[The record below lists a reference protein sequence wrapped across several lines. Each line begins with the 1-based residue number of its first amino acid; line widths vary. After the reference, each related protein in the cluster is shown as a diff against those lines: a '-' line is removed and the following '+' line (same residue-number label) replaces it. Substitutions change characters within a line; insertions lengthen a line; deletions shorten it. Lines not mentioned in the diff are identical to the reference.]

1 MSSEEDHPAAE
12 SQRRAPTID
21 LQAREIEPEAQH
33 QQADKPEAADVKA
46 DDVKPDD
53 VKPDGVKPDGV
64 KADDVKTEEAA
75 MATSSQPGV
84 MRSILPMTGAG
95 LVGGL
100 IGAAAI
106 ALGPMLAPPAHNDTA
121 VLSRLSG
128 VEQQMRE
135 LAARVGTAGADTKR
149 IDELTSRLAKLES
162 ALAVRQG
169 GPDTDLTNR
178 LSSMEGEIK
187 ALAESVSI
195 AQRRTDE
202 SLALARQGAEQAGT
216 ATAGLD
222 KLSQRV
228 ASVEQEL
235 AKRIPAQ
242 PVDRPAR
249 LLVAAT
255 ALVAPLQ
262 RGEPFGPELSAL
274 RALGAN
280 SQELAP
286 LEPFAAT
293 GLPNAQALGRELS
306 ALVPAMLAASGTP
319 AHEGFLQKL
328 QANAERLVR
337 IQRIEEV
344 QGNDVGAV
352 LSRIAGDAE
361 RGDVSAAL
369 AELGKLPPQVRAPA
383 EAWIKKAQAREGAL
397 ASARA
402 LRTEAL
408 AGLSK

>member
-1 MSSEEDHPAAE
+1 
-12 SQRRAPTID
+12 
-21 LQAREIEPEAQH
+21 
-33 QQADKPEAADVKA
+33 
-46 DDVKPDD
+46 
-53 VKPDGVKPDGV
+53 
-64 KADDVKTEEAA
+64 
-75 MATSSQPGV
+75 
-84 MRSILPMTGAG
+84 
-95 LVGGL
+95 
-100 IGAAAI
+100 
-106 ALGPMLAPPAHNDTA
+106 HNDTA
-121 VLSRLSG
+121 LLSRLSG

-162 ALAVRQG
+162 AVATRQG
-169 GPDTDLTNR
+169 GPDTDLINR

-228 ASVEQEL
+228 ASVE
-235 AKRIPAQ
+235 
-242 PVDRPAR
+242 
-249 LLVAAT
+249 
-255 ALVAPLQ
+255 
-262 RGEPFGPELSAL
+262 
-274 RALGAN
+274 
-280 SQELAP
+280 QELAP

-383 EAWIKKAQAREGAL
+383 EAWIKKA
-397 ASARA
+397 
-402 LRTEAL
+402 
-408 AGLSK
+408 

>member
-1 MSSEEDHPAAE
+1 LSSDEDHPAAE

-21 LQAREIEPEAQH
+21 LQAREIEPEAEH
-33 QQADKPEAADVKA
+33 QQADKPEPADVKPE
-46 DDVKPDD
+46 DVKAED
-53 VKPDGVKPDGV
+53 VK
-64 KADDVKTEEAA
+64 AEEAA
-75 MATSSQPGV
+75 TATPVRRGLT
-84 MRSILPMTGAG
+84 RSILPMTGAG

-106 ALGPMLAPPAHNDTA
+106 ALGPMFAPPAHNDTA

-162 ALAVRQG
+162 AVAARQG

-222 KLSQRV
+222 KLGQRV
-228 ASVEQEL
+228 ATVEQEL

-255 ALVAPLQ
+255 ALIGPLQ

-280 SQELAP
+280 WQELAP
-286 LEPFAAT
+286 LEPFAAV
-293 GLPNAQALGRELS
+293 GLPSAQALGRELS
-306 ALVPAMLAASGTP
+306 ALVPAMLAAAGAP

-337 IQRIEEV
+337 IHRIEEV

-352 LSRIAGDAE
+352 LSRIAADAE
-361 RGDVSAAL
+361 RGDLSAAL

-397 ASARA
+397 AAARA

>member
-1 MSSEEDHPAAE
+1 LSSDEDHPAAE

-21 LQAREIEPEAQH
+21 LQAREIEPEAEH
-33 QQADKPEAADVKA
+33 QQADKPEPVDVKPEDVQAGDVKA
-46 DDVKPDD
+46 
-53 VKPDGVKPDGV
+53 
-64 KADDVKTEEAA
+64 EEAA
-75 MATSSQPGV
+75 TAPPVRRGFT
-84 MRSILPMTGAG
+84 RSILPMTGAG

-106 ALGPMLAPPAHNDTA
+106 ALAQMFAPPARNDTPL
-121 VLSRLSG
+121 LSRLSG

-162 ALAVRQG
+162 AVAARQG

-222 KLSQRV
+222 KLTQRV
-228 ASVEQEL
+228 TTVEQEL

-255 ALVAPLQ
+255 ALIAPLQ

-286 LEPFAAT
+286 LEPFAAV
-293 GLPNAQALGRELS
+293 GLPSAQALGHELS
-306 ALVPAMLAASGTP
+306 GLVPAMLAAAGTP

-344 QGNDVGAV
+344 QGNEVGAV
-352 LSRIAGDAE
+352 LSRIAADAE

-397 ASARA
+397 AAARA

>member
-1 MSSEEDHPAAE
+1 LSSEEDHPAAE

-46 DDVKPDD
+46 DDVKPD
-53 VKPDGVKPDGV
+53 GV

-100 IGAAAI
+100 IGAATI
-106 ALGPMLAPPAHNDTA
+106 ALGPMLAPPAHNDRA
-121 VLSRLSG
+121 VLSRVSA

-135 LAARVGTAGADTKR
+135 LAARVGTAGAD

-162 ALAVRQG
+162 ALAARQG

-222 KLSQRV
+222 KLSQRI
-228 ASVEQEL
+228 AGVEQEL

>member
-1 MSSEEDHPAAE
+1 LSSDEDHSASE

-21 LQAREIEPEAQH
+21 LQAREIKPEAKH
-33 QQADKPEAADVKA
+33 QQADKPEPADVKA
-46 DDVKPDD
+46 EDVK
-53 VKPDGVKPDGV
+53 
-64 KADDVKTEEAA
+64 AEEAA
-75 MATSSQPGV
+75 TAAPPRPGF

-106 ALGPMLAPPAHNDTA
+106 TLAQMFAPPAHNDTA
-121 VLSRLSG
+121 LLSRLSG

-135 LAARVGTAGADTKR
+135 LAARLGNAGADTKR
-149 IDELTSRLAKLES
+149 LDELASRLAKLES
-162 ALAVRQG
+162 ALAARSG

-178 LSSMEGEIK
+178 LASIEGEVK
-187 ALAESVSI
+187 ALAESVGI

-222 KLSQRV
+222 KLTQRV
-228 ASVEQEL
+228 AIVEQEL

-249 LLVAAT
+249 LLVAVT
-255 ALVAPLQ
+255 ALIGPLQ

-293 GLPNAQALGRELS
+293 GLPSAQALARELS
-306 ALVPAMLAASGTP
+306 TLVPSMLAAAGTP
-319 AHEGFLQKL
+319 AHEGFLQRL

-337 IQRIEEV
+337 IQRIEEA

-352 LSRIAGDAE
+352 LSRIAADAE

-369 AELGKLPPQVRAPA
+369 VELGKLPPQVRAPA

-397 ASARA
+397 AAARA
-402 LRTEAL
+402 RRTEAL

>member
-1 MSSEEDHPAAE
+1 LSSDEDHPAAE
-12 SQRRAPTID
+12 GQRRAPTID
-21 LQAREIEPEAQH
+21 LQAHEIEPEAEH
-33 QQADKPEAADVKA
+33 QQADKPEPADVKA
-46 DDVKPDD
+46 EDVR
-53 VKPDGVKPDGV
+53 
-64 KADDVKTEEAA
+64 AEET
-75 MATSSQPGV
+75 ATATPPHPGF
-84 MRSILPMTGAG
+84 MRSILPMAGAG
-95 LVGGL
+95 LVGGM
-100 IGAAAI
+100 IGTAAI
-106 ALGPMLAPPAHNDTA
+106 TLAQMFAPPAHNDTA
-121 VLSRLSG
+121 LLSRLSG

-135 LAARVGTAGADTKR
+135 LSARVGNAGADTKR

-162 ALAVRQG
+162 AVATRQG
-169 GPDTDLTNR
+169 GPDMDLTNR
-178 LSSMEGEIK
+178 LSSMEGEVK

-216 ATAGLD
+216 AMAGLD

-228 ASVEQEL
+228 ASIEQEL

-255 ALVAPLQ
+255 ALIGPLQ
-262 RGEPFGPELSAL
+262 RGEPFGPELSTL

-293 GLPNAQALGRELS
+293 GLPSAQALARELS
-306 ALVPAMLAASGTP
+306 PLVPAMLAAAGTP

-337 IQRIEEV
+337 IQRIEEA

-352 LSRIAGDAE
+352 LSRIAADAE

-397 ASARA
+397 AAARA